1 MNNWIINNKEFFQKR
16 IVAVSPIKLDNK
28 FDVIHYRD
36 ARSAAFYAM
45 GVAIKRNSRVFLL
58 VPGQY
63 ISNIYTAV
71 TEAWFQKADITI
83 VAFYDKISSVNTK
96 WMDRCL
102 QMNATY
108 GSDENEEICKYL
120 RKSDS
125 IKGPILLSVVGY
137 KIKEQL
143 LDYSNI
149 VKVIKNVDYS
159 QIPIMCYNSCEETD
173 FIKPINELHKYG
185 IISKYVGMSIA
196 KNQGYL
202 LCNIECLLVDINVFR
217 TRYANKNM
225 KIIVIDD
232 TKKMNGIESWIKS
245 NNWLCKR
252 VNEFDIES
260 ANWFISTDRQTV
272 LIVG

>member
-1 MNNWIINNKEFFQKR
+1 MNNWIINNKEFFQKK
-16 IVAVSPIKLDNK
+16 IVTVSPIKLNNK
-28 FDVIHYRD
+28 FDVVQYRD

-71 TEAWFQKADITI
+71 TEAWFQKADITV

-108 GSDENEEICKYL
+108 GSDENEAICKYL
-120 RKSDS
+120 RKSES
-125 IKGPILLSVVGY
+125 IKGPILLSIVGY
-137 KIKEQL
+137 KVKEQL

-149 VKVIKNVDYS
+149 VNVIKSVDYS
-159 QIPIMCYNSCEETD
+159 QMPIMCYNSYEETD

-202 LCNIECLLVDINVFR
+202 LCNIECLLVDINIFR

-232 TKKMNGIESWIKS
+232 TNKMNCIESWIKS

-252 VNEFDIES
+252 VKEFDIES